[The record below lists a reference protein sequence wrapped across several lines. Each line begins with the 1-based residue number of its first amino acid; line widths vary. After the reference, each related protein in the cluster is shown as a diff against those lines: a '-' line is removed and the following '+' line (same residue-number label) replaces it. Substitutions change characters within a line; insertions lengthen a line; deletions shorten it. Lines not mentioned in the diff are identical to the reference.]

1 MKKLTWWF
9 RIVGG
14 FYLLL
19 AAMNLYFVLIN
30 PSFAGTMI
38 TFPFAATPDAVQAFV
53 DGWSP
58 FAFEVFGLATFML
71 WASFNPRRY
80 LGAVWLLVWLE
91 FTHGVLDD
99 IYLIWRGYDMIGYLV
114 FIAVHLAIVVTGVL
128 FVRQA
133 EAEVAAAPASG

>member
-19 AAMNLYFVLIN
+19 ALMNLYFVLLN
-30 PSFAGTMI
+30 PSFAGEMMV
-38 TFPFAATPDAVQAFV
+38 FPFPTTHDTIMAFV

-58 FAFEVFGLATFML
+58 FAFEVFGIATFML

-99 IYLIWRGYDMIGYLV
+99 IYLIWRGYDMVGYLV
-114 FIAVHLAIVVTGVL
+114 FIAIHLAIIVTGVL

-133 EAEVAAAPASG
+133 EAEVAAANPAH

>member
-1 MKKLTWWF
+1 MRKLTWWF

-19 AAMNLYFVLIN
+19 AVMNLYFVLIN
-30 PSFAGTMI
+30 PSFAGEMMA
-38 TFPFAATPDAVQAFV
+38 FPFPATPDTIMAFV

-58 FAFEVFGLATFML
+58 FAFEVFGIATFML
-71 WASFNPRRY
+71 WASFNPQRY

-99 IYLIWRGYDMIGYLV
+99 IYLIWRGYDRVGYLI
-114 FIAVHLAIVVTGVL
+114 FIAIHLMIIVTGVI

-133 EAEVAAAPASG
+133 EAEAMRSST

>member
-14 FYLLL
+14 FYSLL
-19 AAMNLYFVLIN
+19 ALMNLYFVLID
-30 PSFAGTMI
+30 PAFAGTMT
-38 TFPFAATPDAVQAFV
+38 TFPFPATTDTIQAFV

-58 FAFEVFGLATFML
+58 FAFEVFGLGTFML
-71 WASFNPRRY
+71 WASRNPRRY

-99 IYLIWRGYDMIGYLV
+99 IYLIVRGYDTVGYLV
-114 FIAVHLAIVVTGVL
+114 FIAIHLAIIFTGV
-128 FVRQA
+128 FFARQA
-133 EAEVAAAPASG
+133 EAENI